1 MRVKNS
7 IKNIYYSI
15 LIQICMTLLG
25 FISRRVFINNLDIE
39 YLGVNGLLTNILSML
54 SLVEGGIGASIVY
67 NMYKPLAE
75 DDKPVII
82 ALVQLYKKL
91 YMIVAVM
98 VLAISLVIYPF
109 LEKIMKGSASISY
122 ITIIYFVFVGKNI
135 VSYLNAHK
143 WSLITADQKGYILN
157 KYNLM
162 FNIGT
167 YIVKILILEFTQN
180 YVVYIIIEFMISLV
194 QTMWNGSIV
203 NKQYP
208 YIKTNKKYIVEKSIR
223 NNLVINVKAIMLHNI
238 GGYIVTGTDNILISA
253 LINVKTVGLYSN
265 YTMVM
270 NQLSAILT
278 QVLGGIGDSIGNLIA
293 TEDKCKSYS
302 IFRVTHFINFWIYSF
317 SVIFLYN
324 LLEPFIDWWLGKE
337 LLLSRMTFIII
348 LLNYYLMG
356 LRNTVLTFKSKA
368 GIFDED
374 KYFPLIEAI
383 INLGASLIL
392 VKYFG
397 LSGIFM
403 GTTVSTLV
411 IPMWT
416 QPKLVFNKV
425 FNLPL
430 KEYYKKYIIYAI
442 LTISVGG
449 ITTIVCNFVQVS
461 NLFVLLIIKAIIC
474 LIIPNSIY
482 LILFS
487 RTEEMKYLYSILEA
501 IIKKIRSKI
510 ILNI

>member
-1 MRVKNS
+1 MRIKNS
-7 IKNIYYSI
+7 IKNIYYSL
-15 LIQICMTLLG
+15 LIQVCMTLLG

-75 DDKPVII
+75 DDKPAII

-91 YMIVAVM
+91 YMVVAAV
-98 VLAISLVIYPF
+98 VFAISLLIYPF
-109 LEKIMKGSASISY
+109 LGKIMKDSNNVAY
-122 ITIIYFVFVGKNI
+122 ITIIYFIFVGKNI
-135 VSYLNAHK
+135 VTYLNAHK
-143 WSLITADQKGYILN
+143 WSLINADQKGYVLN
-157 KYNLM
+157 KYNLR

-167 YIVKILILEFTQN
+167 YIIKILVLQFTKNYIL
-180 YVVYIIIEFMISLV
+180 YIIIEFIISLI

-208 YIKTNKKYIVEKSIR
+208 YIKTPKKYIVDKKIKR
-223 NNLVINVKAIMLHNI
+223 NLFTNVKAIMFHNI

-253 LINVKTVGLYSN
+253 LVNVKSVGLYSN

-270 NQLSAILT
+270 NQLSGILT
-278 QVLGGIGDSIGNLIA
+278 QVLSGIGASVGNLIA
-293 TEDKCKSYS
+293 TEDSDKSYS
-302 IFRVTHFINFWIYSF
+302 IFKVTHFINFWIYSF

-324 LLEPFIDWWLGKE
+324 LLEPFIDWWLGKG
-337 LLLSRMTFIII
+337 LLLDKMTFIVV

-356 LRNTVLTFKSKA
+356 LRNTVLTFKNKA

-374 KYFPLIEAI
+374 KYFPLIEAG

-397 LSGIFM
+397 LAGIFL
-403 GTTVSTLV
+403 GTTISTLA

-416 QPKLVFNKV
+416 QPKLVFNKIFDV
-425 FNLPL
+425 SLR
-430 KEYYKKYIIYAI
+430 EYYKRYSLYAI
-442 LTISVGG
+442 LTIVIGF
-449 ITTIVCNFVQVS
+449 ITTLFCNIVQEN
-461 NLFVLLIIKAIIC
+461 NLFLSLIIKGIIC
-474 LIIPNSIY
+474 VIIPNCAY
-482 LILFS
+482 LILFLK
-487 RTEEMKYLYSILEA
+487 TEEMKYIYSIIKP
-501 IIKKIRSKI
+501 IISKI
-510 ILNI
+510 KDKIAISA

>member
-1 MRVKNS
+1 MRIKNS
-7 IKNIYYSI
+7 IKNIYYSL
-15 LIQICMTLLG
+15 LIQVCMTLLG

-75 DDKPVII
+75 DDKPAII

-91 YMIVAVM
+91 YMVVAAV
-98 VLAISLVIYPF
+98 VFAISLLIYPF
-109 LEKIMKGSASISY
+109 LGKIMKDSNNVAY
-122 ITIIYFVFVGKNI
+122 ITIIYFIFVGKNI
-135 VSYLNAHK
+135 VTYLNAHK
-143 WSLITADQKGYILN
+143 WSLINADQKGYVLN
-157 KYNLM
+157 KYNLR
-162 FNIGT
+162 FNIAT
-167 YIVKILILEFTQN
+167 YIIKILVLQFTKN
-180 YVVYIIIEFMISLV
+180 YVLYIIIEFIISLI

-208 YIKTNKKYIVEKSIR
+208 YIKTDKKYTVEKAVKT
-223 NNLVINVKAIMLHNI
+223 NLVTNVKAIMLHNI

-253 LINVKTVGLYSN
+253 LVNVKSVGLYSN

-270 NQLSAILT
+270 NQLSGILT
-278 QVLGGIGDSIGNLIA
+278 QVLGGIGASVGNLIA
-293 TEDKCKSYS
+293 TEDSDKSYS
-302 IFRVTHFINFWIYSF
+302 IFKVTHFINFWIYSF

-324 LLEPFIDWWLGKE
+324 LLEPFIDWWLGKG
-337 LLLSRMTFIII
+337 LLLDKMTFIVV

-374 KYFPLIEAI
+374 KYFPLIEAV

-397 LSGIFM
+397 LAGIFL
-403 GTTVSTLV
+403 GTTISTLA

-416 QPKLVFNKV
+416 QPKLVFNKIFDV
-425 FNLPL
+425 SLR
-430 KEYYKKYIIYAI
+430 EYYKRYSLYAI
-442 LTISVGG
+442 LTIVIGF
-449 ITTIVCNFVQVS
+449 ITTLFCNIVQEN
-461 NLFVLLIIKAIIC
+461 NLFLSLIIKGIIC
-474 LIIPNSIY
+474 VIIPNCAY
-482 LILFS
+482 LILFLK
-487 RTEEMKYLYSILEA
+487 TEEMKYIYSIIKP
-501 IIKKIRSKI
+501 IISKI
-510 ILNI
+510 KDKIAISA

>member
-1 MRVKNS
+1 MRIKNS
-7 IKNIYYSI
+7 IKNIYYSL
-15 LIQICMTLLG
+15 LIQVCMTLLG

-75 DDKPVII
+75 DDKPAII

-91 YMIVAVM
+91 YMVVAAV
-98 VLAISLVIYPF
+98 VFAISLLIYPF
-109 LEKIMKGSASISY
+109 LGKIMKDSNNVAY
-122 ITIIYFVFVGKNI
+122 ITIIYFIFVGKNI
-135 VSYLNAHK
+135 VTYLNAHK
-143 WSLITADQKGYILN
+143 WSLINADQKGYVLN
-157 KYNLM
+157 KYNLR

-167 YIVKILILEFTQN
+167 YIIKILVLQFTKNYIL
-180 YVVYIIIEFMISLV
+180 YIIIEFIISLI

-208 YIKTNKKYIVEKSIR
+208 YIKTTKKYIVDKKIKS
-223 NNLVINVKAIMLHNI
+223 NLFTNVKAIMFHNI

-253 LINVKTVGLYSN
+253 LVNVKSVGLYSN

-270 NQLSAILT
+270 NQLSGILT
-278 QVLGGIGDSIGNLIA
+278 QVLGGIGASVGNLIA
-293 TEDKCKSYS
+293 TEDSDKSYS
-302 IFRVTHFINFWIYSF
+302 IFKVTHFINFWIYSF

-324 LLEPFIDWWLGKE
+324 LLEPFIDWWLGKG
-337 LLLSRMTFIII
+337 LLLDKMTFIVV

-356 LRNTVLTFKSKA
+356 LRNTVLTFKNKA

-374 KYFPLIEAI
+374 KYFPLIEAG

-397 LSGIFM
+397 LAGIFL
-403 GTTVSTLV
+403 GTTISTLA

-416 QPKLVFNKV
+416 QPKLVFNKIFDV
-425 FNLPL
+425 SLR
-430 KEYYKKYIIYAI
+430 EYYKRYSLYAI
-442 LTISVGG
+442 LTIVIGF
-449 ITTIVCNFVQVS
+449 ITTLFCNIVQEN
-461 NLFVLLIIKAIIC
+461 NLFLSLIIKGIIC
-474 LIIPNSIY
+474 VIIPNCAY
-482 LILFS
+482 LILFLK
-487 RTEEMKYLYSILEA
+487 TEEMKYIYSIIKP
-501 IIKKIRSKI
+501 IISKI
-510 ILNI
+510 KDKIAISA